1 MFCACYLQ
9 AQNFNIAERY
19 GLFTLTLTGV
29 NTVNN
34 NYYFIGY
41 GQDSISPLKVHG
53 YFIKYSHSGDL
64 RYIRQFDDTSGIDTF
79 TDFDGIKWNGEN
91 FVVSA
96 HVEGTGNAN
105 KISLFKID
113 TNGNYSQPKNFYD
126 ATNRN
131 QYSNKVI
138 ISNNYTYI
146 IGGVQKQNYEVNIRL
161 IKLDSNFSEV
171 WIKDFGVTGKTDRSY
186 SATQLANGNI
196 VIGAHRYD
204 ATRVNGTRYKEQ
216 TWIFEIDTAGNMV
229 RQFLDPDTKTGPAK
243 GITQTADGGFVY
255 CGNYQVGWDT
265 STFYRYQNSIAKIAN
280 DFSSKDWENII
291 EGVPTNLI
299 GLNDLEQ
306 DINGNI
312 YVVGRQP
319 VELKS
324 TIEGFDI
331 TGIVAKFDHNGKQIW
346 LRNYRRAD
354 SLSTNTANDIYD
366 LEMLPNGELLMA
378 GVSEFRLGSPN
389 YGWILKLDENGC
401 VNSDSCGFQT
411 VGISIEKPTFNELEV
426 YPNPFTSELIIEF
439 KSNENIQEISIYN
452 LMGSLVY
459 SVTNPYK
466 TLQLSHLPNG
476 LYILEAKT
484 ENGVRFLEKILKY

>member
-204 ATRVNGTRYKEQ
+204 ANRVNGTRYKEQ

-229 RQFLDPDTKTGPAK
+229 RQFLDPDTRTGPAK

-255 CGNYQVGWDT
+255 CGRKQSYWNGN
-265 STFYRYQNSIAKIAN
+265 STYYYGGTIAKLKP
-280 DFSSKDWENII
+280 DFSEKEWENLVTDSLGNISS
-291 EGVPTNLI
+291 
-299 GLNDLEQ
+299 LEQ
-306 DINGNI
+306 IIKVSADSYVGVGNDASEPLDSSWI
-312 YVVGRQP
+312 WTRAG
-319 VELKS
+319 L
-324 TIEGFDI
+324 I
-331 TGIVAKFDHNGKQIW
+331 TKFNSNGKIKW
-346 LRNYRRAD
+346 KRYYFGKEVMTRYDRNY
-354 SLSTNTANDIYD
+354 LFD
-366 LEMLPNGELLMA
+366 LTLDQEGNFVSAGQVEQDQGPNL
-378 GVSEFRLGSPN
+378 
-389 YGWILKLDENGC
+389 GWIVKLDSNGC
-401 VNSDSCGFQT
+401 LTPSNCGYPSLN
-411 VGISIEKPTFNELEV
+411 VVEKMKLAKDIIV
-426 YPNPFTSELIIEF
+426 YPNPFSE
-439 KSNENIQEISIYN
+439 
-452 LMGSLVY
+452 
-459 SVTNPYK
+459 
-466 TLQLSHLPNG
+466 TLQIESENPIDEIQVFDVFGKLVFQNAKPTNQLEVGFLPNG
-476 LYILEAKT
+476 IYLLKLKAA
-484 ENGVRFLEKILKY
+484 NGEWVTQKVVKY